1 MNIKHSC
8 KLLGVIFDVDGTLA
22 DTEDAHRKAFNSAFK
37 SIGLSWHWSWP
48 VYKDLLAF
56 SGGRERI
63 KAYAKSQSENITD
76 EEAQALAL
84 NLHNIKN
91 INYRKSLL
99 KGDIKLRIGV
109 KRLLDELAS
118 KKIKIAIATSSSKK
132 NIETLLSL
140 NLGKD
145 WQKIFSVIETG
156 DTVKLKKPHPDV
168 YLSVIDKLKIPT
180 SNLIAVEDT
189 PNGLQAATAAGLS
202 TLITTHK
209 MTNGFLFKEA
219 KLVVNS
225 LGDDKHNCEVISGNI
240 KNLRYVNADLL
251 SQIIKTY

>member
-1 MNIKHSC
+1 M
-8 KLLGVIFDVDGTLA
+8 
-22 DTEDAHRKAFNSAFK
+22 
-37 SIGLSWHWSWP
+37 
-48 VYKDLLAF
+48 
-56 SGGRERI
+56 
-63 KAYAKSQSENITD
+63 
-76 EEAQALAL
+76 
-84 NLHNIKN
+84 
-91 INYRKSLL
+91 
-99 KGDIKLRIGV
+99 
-109 KRLLDELAS
+109 LDELAS

-168 YLSVIDKLKIPT
+168 YLSVIDRLKIPT
-180 SNLIAVEDT
+180 SNLIAIEDT
-189 PNGLQAATAAGLS
+189 PNGLRAATAAGLS

-240 KNLRYVNADLL
+240 KNLRYVNTDLL